1 MISFITRTLSVIML
15 IACLIT
21 LFAPVSLAQVEAETG
36 VSTEDLYVVQQDDTL
51 YELAGVR
58 RSNPELWRQVVAV
71 NPFLQEK
78 GRLFDRN
85 GKTIVLIRPGEKLVG
100 LGRLGIVAERV
111 PFDRLQPAPAPVPTP
126 TPVPIDDSWP
136 LWAWILIILLSLV
149 VVVLAIVIFA
159 IVTGNNAAKRL
170 GIHVT
175 DVDTD
180 PLSNQNVAPRRAR
193 PLPPLELPNTETAA
207 NPEPYRHPAET
218 GPAIVPGGVNDATA
232 SRQFMASAIRD
243 YPELV
248 VSHGIEAFRV
258 SLVHPI
264 TITAGTLTVLYK
276 DGTSRQITVDPEHPL
291 RAYRGTITLPTG
303 ETQERF
309 MLQACANDL
318 RGSVSNYQLGS
329 DVRWYSGH
337 QSGLANETRSFTGTP
352 EVAMTATESVSEA
365 EQGAIQPADVITTSN
380 FFDEMVK
387 LGVLTEQDVQQAQAS
402 QFEPPYVITVDGDR
416 TTVNGVAIVGARGI
430 DLKGGNVCVIL
441 PQRGLEPAEL
451 HFSPS
456 GEISGFPPTA
466 QKSQTT
472 NGGGIDKDDD
482 LAMATVS

>member
-78 GRLFDRN
+78 GRLFDRD

-100 LGRLGIVAERV
+100 LGRLGVIAERV
-111 PFDRLQPAPAPVPTP
+111 PFDRLAPAPMPVPTP

-136 LWAWILIILLSLV
+136 LWAKIMIALLALIVALIITIIISV
-149 VVVLAIVIFA
+149 MRGGRLAR
-159 IVTGNNAAKRL
+159 RL
-170 GIHVT
+170 GVHVT
-175 DVDTD
+175 DVETND
-180 PLSNQNVAPRRAR
+180 PLNGQTIAPRRAR
-193 PLPPLELPNTETAA
+193 PLPPLELPTIVIDLDAD
-207 NPEPYRHPAET
+207 PA
-218 GPAIVPGGVNDATA
+218 
-232 SRQFMASAIRD
+232 
-243 YPELV
+243 
-248 VSHGIEAFRV
+248 
-258 SLVHPI
+258 
-264 TITAGTLTVLYK
+264 TAGTPFDEWGTSLDEMVEGDALELVYREYARIHDIESSDLAVLYALNFEIVNVEAGII
-276 DGTSRQITVDPEHPL
+276 DGIMIVRYLNGPDRLIRMNNVKGFRVTVKFPDEEQT
-291 RAYRGTITLPTG
+291 RTLYSV
-303 ETQERF
+303 R
-309 MLQACANDL
+309 ACANPA
-318 RGSVSNYQLGS
+318 RAENERENVGQEGFTFTPTTSTQSVEEPVVS
-329 DVRWYSGH
+329 
-337 QSGLANETRSFTGTP
+337 TP
-352 EVAMTATESVSEA
+352 VSVE
-365 EQGAIQPADVITTSN
+365 EQGALKPAVAITSEN

-402 QFEPPYVITVDGDR
+402 QSEPPYVITVDGDR

-456 GEISGFPPTA
+456 GEISGFPGTEP
-466 QKSQTT
+466 KSEPA
-472 NGGGIDKDDD
+472 NGADKGNIDDI
-482 LAMATVS
+482 AMATVS